1 MVGWPTT
8 LLVDHFMSISLRVL
22 IFCALVGAAVPFGL
36 MATAETPPAQN
47 SMSARTE
54 GEDLYRRGLY
64 AEAIA
69 WWTEQADKGDAAAA
83 RHLGVEYMDGKGNV
97 VQRDYE
103 KARRYH
109 LQAAKAGDAR
119 SMMDLGT
126 IYENGLGVTSDL
138 IEGARW
144 YEWSAKYGHGPA
156 QYNFATMLETGEA
169 GRQDVIEA
177 YKYYLLATA
186 QGMTGL
192 PYDPKDQRFDA
203 DSPTPLQ
210 ALERRLTPTQ
220 RTEGKARANA
230 FRAMSGPLPI

>member
-1 MVGWPTT
+1 
-8 LLVDHFMSISLRVL
+8 MSISVRAL
-22 IFCALVGAAVPFGL
+22 ILCALIGAALPFGL
-36 MATAETPPAQN
+36 MAMAETPPDQS
-47 SMSARTE
+47 SMRGRTE

-69 WWTEQADKGDAAAA
+69 WWTEQADKGDAGAA

-109 LQAAKAGDAR
+109 MQAAKAGDAR

-126 IYENGLGVTSDL
+126 IYEHGLGVTSDL

-156 QYNFATMLETGEA
+156 QYNIATMLESGEA
-169 GRQDVIEA
+169 GRQELIEA

-192 PYDPKDQRFDA
+192 PYDSNSRRFDA
-203 DSPTPLQ
+203 DGPTPLQ
-210 ALERRLTPTQ
+210 ALESRLAPAQ
-220 RTEGKARANA
+220 RAEGKARAKA
-230 FRAMSGPLPI
+230 FKAMSGPLPI